1 MKLQIKLKD
10 IISFIWNIILV
21 AIASVIA
28 VTFVNT
34 SQENRDLKKELS
46 EYKIEHTPKPEF
58 FYKTPEEGLVEAL
71 EYYEIQ
77 FPEIVYAQALLETGH
92 FKSKLCTQYNNLF
105 GLYNSRTRSY
115 YRFDNWWDSVIAYR
129 DKVQYKYKG
138 NTDYYTFLVKL
149 PYATDP
155 NYIRKIKQLEYK
167 YEEELLNSL

>member
-21 AIASVIA
+21 AIASCIA
-28 VTFVNT
+28 ITFVNT
-34 SQENRDLKKELS
+34 AQENRNLKEELR
-46 EYKIEHTPKPEF
+46 EYKVEHTPKPEF

-77 FPEIVYAQALLETGH
+77 YPEIVYAQALIETGH
-92 FKSKLCTQYNNLF
+92 FSSSVCKNYNNLF
-105 GLYNSRTRSY
+105 GLYNSKIKDY
-115 YRFDNWWDSVIAYR
+115 YSFEHWSDSVKAYR
-129 DKVQYKYKG
+129 DFVQYKYKG
-138 NTDYYTFLVKL
+138 NTDYYTFLVNL

-167 YEEELLNSL
+167 YYETEI